1 MGLVLL
7 VFGIII
13 VLFVLNM
20 FYFDEVEVDV
30 IGYNYNSDGERITEE
45 QAMKLA
51 KSKYNHKKYTFEDK
65 YSTIYVSKKKLMFGL
80 KDSGSVYDTNYH
92 EIFGGVLAI
101 LFILWAFII
110 GLTGLF
116 RLGNESE
123 YLQKQNQYNVLIA
136 QLERVENYDEQN
148 YIVSGDIGSLED
160 IYQKVTEY
168 NNWVI
173 RNRYWSE
180 NQLMWFFYNQYASEL
195 ELIEL
200 QRSAK
205 HGT

>member
-30 IGYNYNSDGERITEE
+30 IGYNYNSDGERITQKE
-45 QAMKLA
+45 AMKLA
-51 KSKYNHKKYTFEDK
+51 KSKYNGRGYIFEDE
-65 YSTIYVSKKKLMFGL
+65 YSRIYVSKKKLVFGL
-80 KDSGSVYDTNYH
+80 NFSDSILDTTYH
-92 EIFGGVLAI
+92 EILSGI
-101 LFILWAFII
+101 LLVCFIVWTLIV

-123 YLQKQNQYNVLIA
+123 YLQKQNQYNVLVA

-148 YIVSGDIGSLED
+148 YIVSGDFGSLED
-160 IYQKVTEY
+160 VYRKVTEY

-180 NQLMWFFYNQYASEL
+180 NQFMWFFYNQYASEL

-200 QRSAK
+200 
-205 HGT
+205 